1 MKSNKSTSLFSR
13 ELVLE
18 SLKQSFVKL
27 DPRMMVR
34 NPVMF
39 IVEVCTALMIVAT
52 LYFLFAGVTDQGA
65 FGYNV
70 AVSVIL
76 FVTLLFANFAEAIAE
91 ARGKGAGRQ
100 PAKDE
105 GGDPGQAGGERDDP
119 GGEQFPVEERR
130 CFRVRGGRRDP
141 F

>member
-1 MKSNKSTSLFSR
+1 MKSNKSTSLFPR

-76 FVTLLFANFAEAIAE
+76 FVTLLFYS
-91 ARGKGAGRQ
+91 
-100 PAKDE
+100 
-105 GGDPGQAGGERDDP
+105 
-119 GGEQFPVEERR
+119 
-130 CFRVRGGRRDP
+130 
-141 F
+141 